1 MKKILVIEDETP
13 VRDNIMELLN
23 AEGYSSIGAKD
34 GEEGARMA
42 WETIPDLIICDIL
55 MPNMDGF
62 GVLARLKKEPRTI
75 TIPFLYLTA
84 LQERRDMRKGM
95 RLGADDFITK
105 PFKREEL
112 LDAVKVGLEKHQAIV
127 DQVQRKLTD
136 LRENLFHALPHELLT
151 PLSVVLGFSELIIDN
166 LENMPVPQV
175 RDMAQDIHNAGL
187 RLMRL
192 VQNYLSLVDLEMI
205 SADPQKVI
213 ELRATE
219 IASAQTII
227 TEIGRLKARQEGRED
242 HLIVSVDETSL
253 KIAETSLQKIVEELL
268 DNAFRYSMAGTP
280 VWLVGKKEDHQEV
293 YRLEVTDQGQGMPVH
308 QIRAIDLGLQEA
320 QEKYDQQ
327 GTGMGLLI
335 VRRMVDIYGGSL
347 NIRSAVGQGTTVEIL
362 FPL

>member
-1 MKKILVIEDETP
+1 MKKILVIEDDTP
-13 VRDNIMELLN
+13 VRNNILELLN

-34 GEEGARMA
+34 GEEGVKLA

-55 MPNMDGF
+55 MPNLDGF

-112 LDAVKVGLEKHQAIV
+112 LDAVRVGLEKHQAIV
-127 DQVQRKLTD
+127 DEVQRKLTD
-136 LRENLFHALPHELLT
+136 LRENIFHALPHELLT

-166 LENMPVPQV
+166 LENMSPSQV
-175 RDMAQDIHNAGL
+175 RDMAQDIHNAGV

-205 SADPQKVI
+205 SSDPQKI
-213 ELRATE
+213 NELRATE
-219 IASAQTII
+219 IASVETII
-227 TEIGRLKARQEGRED
+227 TEIGLSKARQEGRED
-242 HLIVSVDETSL
+242 YLTLSVDETSL
-253 KIAETSLQKIVEELL
+253 RIAEISLQKIIEELL
-268 DNAFRYSMAGTP
+268 DNAFRYSMAGSP
-280 VWLVGKKEDHQEV
+280 VSLVGKKVDEQNV
-293 YRLEVTDQGQGMPVH
+293 YRLEVTDQGQGMAIH
-308 QIRAIDLGLQEA
+308 QIRAIDLGLQDA
-320 QEKYDQQ
+320 PEKYDQQ

-335 VRRMVDIYGGSL
+335 VKRMVDIYGGSL
-347 NIRSAVGQGTTVEIL
+347 TIRSTVGQGTTVEIL

>member
-1 MKKILVIEDETP
+1 MKKILVIEDEKP
-13 VRDNIMELLN
+13 VRDNILELLN

-62 GVLARLKKEPRTI
+62 SVLARLKKEPRTI

-84 LQERRDMRKGM
+84 LQEHLDMRKGM
-95 RLGADDFITK
+95 HLGADDFITK
-105 PFKREEL
+105 PFTREEL

-136 LRENLFHALPHELLT
+136 LRENIFHSLPHELLT

-187 RLMRL
+187 KLMRL
-192 VQNYLSLVDLEMI
+192 VQNYLSLVDLEMT
-205 SADPQKVI
+205 SADPQIVN

-219 IASAQTII
+219 ITSAQAII
-227 TEIGRLKARQEGRED
+227 TEIARLKARQEGRED
-242 HLIVSVDETSL
+242 HLILSVDETSL

-268 DNAFRYSMAGTP
+268 DNAFRYSMAGSP
-280 VWLVGKKEDHQEV
+280 VSLVGKKEENQGI
-293 YRLEVTDQGQGMPVH
+293 YRIEVTDHGQGMPVH

-335 VRRMVDIYGGSL
+335 VKRMVDIYGGSL
-347 NIRSAVGQGTTVEIL
+347 NIRSTVGQGTTVEIL